1 MIHLNKKLLL
11 ILVVLIP
18 LTIISFNK
26 KETNFIM
33 AENNNINVVYNS
45 EVINMPLEEYVI
57 GVVAAE
63 MPALFEVEALKAQAI
78 TARSYALATLK
89 EKESIEATINDQ
101 VYISKEEMKEKWK
114 DNYLK
119 YLNKITNAVEE
130 TSNLVIKH
138 NDEIIKTY
146 YFSKSNGYTANSEKV
161 FNIKKEYLDVIKS
174 IDKDNYYE
182 ITMSK
187 EQFCSNLKLNCQK
200 ITITNE
206 LRDNSNRVKEITIN
220 NTIYKG
226 TKLRKLLNLRS
237 TDFKIEVNDIVK
249 ITTNG
254 YGHGVGMSQYGANM
268 LAKEGYNYMDILNY
282 YYKNIEIEE
291 I

>member
-146 YFSKSNGYTANSEKV
+146 YFSKSNGYTANSETV
-161 FNIKKEYLDVIKS
+161 FNIKKEYLDVIES
-174 IDKDNYYE
+174 IDKNNYYE

-226 TKLRKLLNLRS
+226 TKLRKILNLRS

>member
-18 LTIISFNK
+18 ITIISFNK

-33 AENNNINVVYNS
+33 PKNNNINVVYNS

-63 MPALFEVEALKAQAI
+63 MPALFEEEALKAQAI
-78 TARSYALATLK
+78 AARSYALATLK
-89 EKESIEATINDQ
+89 EKDNISSTINDQ
-101 VYISKEEMKEKWK
+101 VYITEEDMKEKWK
-114 DNYLK
+114 DNYSK
-119 YLNKITNAVEE
+119 YLNKIKNAVKE

-138 NDEIIKTY
+138 NDKIIKTY
-146 YFSKSNGYTANSEKV
+146 YFSKSNGYTANSETV
-161 FNIKKEYLDVIKS
+161 FNINEDYLDVIET

-182 ITMSK
+182 ITISK
-187 EQFCSNLKLNCQK
+187 EDFCQKLNINCNCVK
-200 ITITNE
+200 IKNIIK
-206 LRDNSNRVKEITIN
+206 DNSNRVKEITIN
-220 NTIYKG
+220 DKIYKG
-226 TKLRKLLNLRS
+226 TEIRKLLNLRS
-237 TDFKIEVNDIVK
+237 TDFTIEISEVVK
-249 ITTNG
+249 IITNG

-268 LAKEGYNYMDILNY
+268 LAKQGYNYKDILNY

>member
-89 EKESIEATINDQ
+89 EKENIEATINDQ

-146 YFSKSNGYTANSEKV
+146 YFSKSNGYTANSETV
-161 FNIKKEYLDVIKS
+161 FNIKKEYLDVIES
-174 IDKDNYYE
+174 IDKNNYYE